1 MQHEARKTLNEGRIQ
16 SRGRPES
23 RKELDSFLVKR
34 PKTRRFEGVMSR
46 KLILQFPLILI
57 HLFTYLFTLKNRSV
71 LTIHQSCPCGLSL
84 GIHDRGA
91 LETRLNDLSQK
102 RISISS
108 FVYLPLTN
116 TPNEQNH
123 YVNTL
128 HLSCLYPQKTSTTL
142 RSMAMVLLTAWEFLT
157 TTDP

>member
-1 MQHEARKTLNEGRIQ
+1 MSLNVWIPATWKTSVSSVRMNRFCSGSWFQALSGIDDIWCWGIQHVAWSTKTLNEGRIQ

-34 PKTRRFEGVMSR
+34 PKSRRFEGVMSR

-84 GIHDRGA
+84 GIHERGA
-91 LETRLNDLSQK
+91 LETRLNDLS
-102 RISISS
+102 
-108 FVYLPLTN
+108 L
-116 TPNEQNH
+116 
-123 YVNTL
+123 
-128 HLSCLYPQKTSTTL
+128 
-142 RSMAMVLLTAWEFLT
+142 
-157 TTDP
+157 